1 MQYQETLDDIKET
14 IGIVPGFMKALPE
27 DVLMHDWPLWK
38 RYSLEESEIP
48 GKYREL
54 MGLSVAANIKCPYC
68 LAMHTDMAK
77 AHGATDEEIR
87 EVYYLASLTSRWS
100 AMLHAQQ
107 YDMEKFQQEGAE
119 MGKYMTSRQMASSGQ
134 KSAKAGTSGATMAMG
149 HL

>member
-1 MQYQETLDDIKET
+1 MFGMNYQETLAEIKET

-27 DVLMHDWPLWK
+27 EVLVHDWPLWK
-38 RYSLEESEIP
+38 KYSLGETEIP

-77 AHGATDEEIR
+77 AHGATSEEIR

-107 YDMEKFQQEGAE
+107 YDMKQFDKERGQ
-119 MGKYMTSRQMASSGQ
+119 MGEYMSRGKKGSR
-134 KSAKAGTSGATMAMG
+134 
-149 HL
+149 